1 MFAMYYIVAL
11 GNPGAEYEM
20 TRHNMGWLVTA
31 SFLAARNLPNLVHS
45 GKYAGRLSEGMIA
58 GSPVT
63 VLFPET
69 FMNTSGSAVQKLVPR
84 TEAHQLIA
92 IYDDVDL
99 ALGEVKISFGRGDGG
114 HNGIASIIAALDT
127 KDFIRVRVGISPT
140 SLFTG
145 KIKRP
150 VSDKL
155 QRYVLGTFTKRELGK
170 VEEVGKRV
178 NEVLE
183 AIVRDGYVVAMN
195 RFN

>member
-11 GNPGAEYEM
+11 GNPGAEYET
-20 TRHNMGWLVTA
+20 TRHNMGWLVAA
-31 SFLAARNLPNLVHS
+31 SFLVAHNLPGLVHS
-45 GKYAGRLSEGMIA
+45 GKYVSRLSEGVIA

-69 FMNTSGSAVQKLVPR
+69 FMNKSGSAVQKLVSR
-84 TEAHQLIA
+84 AEAHQLIA

-99 ALGEVKISFGRGDGG
+99 ALGEVRISFGRGDGG

-140 SLFTG
+140 SLLTG
-145 KIKRP
+145 KTKRP
-150 VSDKL
+150 VGDKL
-155 QRYVLGTFTKRELGK
+155 QRYVMGHFTKRELGK
-170 VEEVGKRV
+170 VEGVGRRV
-178 NEVLE
+178 SEVLE
-183 AIVRDGYVVAMN
+183 TIVRDGYVAAMN